1 MRVLPAASQWPP
13 AERSVAC
20 FGPVAHQHAGEQQ
33 VELAAALGFQ
43 NVTTAIDIYKTPEYQ
58 TVLRVGGMAH
68 GESKVVNRTICAIE
82 VSE

>member
-1 MRVLPAASQWPP
+1 MPHFTG
-13 AERSVAC
+13 AC

-58 TVLRVGGMAH
+58 AVLGVGGMAE